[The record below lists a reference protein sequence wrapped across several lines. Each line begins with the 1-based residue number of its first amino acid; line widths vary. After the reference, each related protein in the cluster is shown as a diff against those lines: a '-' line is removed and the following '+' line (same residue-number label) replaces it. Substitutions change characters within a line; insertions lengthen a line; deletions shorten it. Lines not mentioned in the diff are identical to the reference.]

1 MEVAQVSGRKSPYV
15 THTLQLYTTG
25 RSRQTQVQTTNP
37 RRVMKR
43 FRLSD
48 KQKKAFKDYGLA
60 VLAAAVTMGI
70 GLATELAPQYAVL
83 IGALAAPLVK
93 WASKNSKDYGVGT
106 K

>member
-1 MEVAQVSGRKSPYV
+1 
-15 THTLQLYTTG
+15 
-25 RSRQTQVQTTNP
+25 
-37 RRVMKR
+37 
-43 FRLSD
+43 
-48 KQKKAFKDYGLA
+48 
-60 VLAAAVTMGI
+60 MGI

>member
-1 MEVAQVSGRKSPYV
+1 MSK
-15 THTLQLYTTG
+15 L
-25 RSRQTQVQTTNP
+25 
-37 RRVMKR
+37 K
-43 FRLSD
+43 LSD

-70 GLATELAPQYAVL
+70 GLATDLAPQYAVL

-93 WASKNSKDYGVGT
+93 WANKNSKDYGVGT